1 MNPTTAVSGV
11 VAFVG
16 LASFGVL
23 AWAWRRVILLDRAV
37 DAGDVVV
44 LGVFAVFGAFCLSVG
59 WLLFRHRA
67 DAEWTREAGAA
78 QAGSAAGV
86 GGTRPPRR
94 VTASQG
100 CATAGVLLLM
110 LSVLLPE
117 RWYPVVLLFGGL
129 ALLAV
134 SHVLTPCEERL
145 AKLRRARASLRQ
157 L

>member
-1 MNPTTAVSGV
+1 MNPVTVISGV
-11 VAFVG
+11 VLSIG

-23 AWAWRRVILLDRAV
+23 AWALRRISLVDRPV
-37 DAGDVVV
+37 DAGDVGV
-44 LGVFAVFGAFCLSVG
+44 LGVLAIFGGFCVLVA
-59 WLLFRHRA
+59 WLLLRHRPEG
-67 DAEWTREAGAA
+67 DAALLRASRT
-78 QAGSAAGV
+78 
-86 GGTRPPRR
+86 GTNPRVRTGR
-94 VTASQG
+94 VTWSHG

-110 LSVLLPE
+110 LSVLLPD
-117 RWYPVVLLFGGL
+117 RGYPVVLLFAGL